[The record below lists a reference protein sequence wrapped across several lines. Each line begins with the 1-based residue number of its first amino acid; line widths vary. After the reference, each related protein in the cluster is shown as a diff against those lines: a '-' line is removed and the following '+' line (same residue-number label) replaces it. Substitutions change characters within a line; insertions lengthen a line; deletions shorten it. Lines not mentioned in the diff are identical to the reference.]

1 MTQFRK
7 VPLCQL
13 PTPLHRL
20 PNLSAV
26 TGLDVWIKRDDLTGF
41 AGGGNKGRKI
51 EFLIAAAQDAGA
63 EVLVTYGST
72 HSNFI
77 RQLAAASAMHNFR
90 CVAVTMAH
98 PYEFEPASTEKEP
111 DTGNRLLDEIFGA
124 EIQEHPDGTWDELE
138 ALAQTT
144 AERLRAAGSK
154 VMFIP
159 VGGSSP
165 QGVHAFALAAQEL
178 AEEPPFDTIVFA
190 SSSGSTHSGLLSAFH
205 GTKTRILGIACDPE
219 PEIGEE
225 FARLLNSYEALLDNP
240 RQFTKEDFDLNF
252 EFVGSG
258 YGVPSEAGLAAI
270 SLMARSEGILLDP
283 IYTGKAFAG
292 LLELAQRGELTGRV
306 LFWHTGG
313 VPGLFTLPLAAF
325 R

>member
-1 MTQFRK
+1 MTEFRK
-7 VPLCQL
+7 VSLCQL

-20 PNLSAV
+20 PNLSEL
-26 TGLDVWIKRDDLTGF
+26 TGLDLWIKRDDLTGF

-51 EFLIAAAQDAGA
+51 EFLISAAQDAGA
-63 EVLVTYGST
+63 KILVTYGST

-77 RQLAAASAMHNFR
+77 RQLAAAAAMHNFR

-98 PYEFEPASTEKEP
+98 PYEFEPASAEKEP

-124 EIQEHPDGTWDELE
+124 EIHEHPDGTWDELE
-138 ALAQTT
+138 ALAKAQADELQATG
-144 AERLRAAGSK
+144 AE

-165 QGVHAFALAAQEL
+165 QGVHAFVLAAQEL
-178 AEEPPFDTIVFA
+178 SSQPPFDTIVFA

-225 FARLLNSYEALLDNP
+225 FAELLNSYEA
-240 RQFTKEDFDLNF
+240 RQFTKRDFDLNF
-252 EFVGSG
+252 EFVGPG
-258 YGVPSEAGLAAI
+258 YGVSSNAGLAAI

-283 IYTGKAFAG
+283 IYTGKAFAA
-292 LLELAQRGELTGRV
+292 LLELANRGDLKGRV